1 MTLRVIIAD
10 DESLLRKELRELIQ
24 GFSALELVAECENGI
39 TTLEA
44 IHTLKPDVVFL
55 DIMMPGIDGLKLVE
69 HIQPEVMPKLVY
81 ITAFNQFAVN
91 AFEVE
96 AIDYLLKPISETRF
110 EKTIDRL
117 LAAMP
122 IRPETVSESVLYQSQ
137 VRSSDQAMTTVQT
150 GSQASQMHRQS
161 KTLPNP
167 VSKTLV
173 LDQKVP
179 KTEVKLEDIAWVDA
193 AGDYMCIHANQ
204 KTHILHSTMKALFK
218 RLGQDQF
225 CRIHRST
232 IVNKSYISKAYPQS
246 KGDYLVELVDG
257 TQLRLSRTY
266 QAVLA
271 DIL

>member
-1 MTLRVIIAD
+1 MTLKVIIAD

-24 GFSALELVAECENGI
+24 GFAALELVAECENGI
-39 TTLEA
+39 STLEA
-44 IHTLKPDVVFL
+44 IYTFKPDVVFL
-55 DIMMPGIDGLKLVE
+55 DIMMPGIDGLKLVG
-69 HIQPEVMPKLVY
+69 HIQPEFMPKLVY

-110 EKTIDRL
+110 EKAIDRL
-117 LAAMP
+117 LAATS
-122 IRPETVSESVLYQSQ
+122 IRPEAFSESVLYQGQ
-137 VRSSDQAMTTVQT
+137 GMTPVQT
-150 GSQASQMHRQS
+150 GSQARQMHWKS
-161 KTLPNP
+161 KTILNP

-179 KTEVKLEDIAWVDA
+179 KTEVKLEDIAWIDA

-204 KTHILHSTMKALFK
+204 KTHILHSTMKALIK

-225 CRIHRST
+225 SRIHRST
-232 IVNKSYISKAYPQS
+232 IVNKSYISKVYPQS
-246 KGDYLVELVDG
+246 KGDCLVELVDG

-266 QAVLA
+266 QAALA
-271 DIL
+271 DIF